1 MRILSKGAVAIVAG
15 LTLSSSW
22 AEEKTTS
29 GLNWEFSLN
38 EGYNSNV
45 TASGTNPIE
54 SFFTEIDA
62 GIRGIWQGARG
73 KLELGLGGGFDYYYS
88 SDLEENLFP
97 SAVFYGEFSYELSS
111 RTRLMADTSTEFLS
125 QPNFTLSPGGY
136 QNQGD
141 YFISS
146 SMVGV
151 EHQWR
156 PKIATI
162 TMWEADIYGYTESF
176 YQEQLGRIEQ
186 TGSNQLLFLWK
197 PTTSLVQEYRINPRT
212 YFNDSS
218 MDSLGQFFLLG
229 FNQQINPKSTITG
242 RFGLEQRWLNEP
254 GGGEGHYLGPYGEI
268 GAKYAAGRMS
278 FDLLARY
285 GTQSSGLVGV
295 GESDSLSLGA
305 SVSRRLGAKTKVG
318 LYGNYQ
324 YNQFDQQQTTP
335 SFNDSVYDIGVSLER
350 RVGKRINLE
359 IGASYAGVVSSGDE
373 QGTYNRWLAF
383 IGAKIDL

>member
-1 MRILSKGAVAIVAG
+1 M
-15 LTLSSSW
+15 
-22 AEEKTTS
+22 AE
-29 GLNWEFSLN
+29 
-38 EGYNSNV
+38 
-45 TASGTNPIE
+45 
-54 SFFTEIDA
+54 
-62 GIRGIWQGARG
+62 
-73 KLELGLGGGFDYYYS
+73 
-88 SDLEENLFP
+88 
-97 SAVFYGEFSYELSS
+97 
-111 RTRLMADTSTEFLS
+111 TRTEFLS

-136 QNQGD
+136 QDQGD

-156 PKIATI
+156 PKLATI
-162 TMWEADIYGYTESF
+162 SMWDIDVYGYTESF
-176 YQEQLGRIEQ
+176 YQDQLGRIEQ

-212 YFNDSS
+212 YLYNNS

-229 FNQQINPKSTITG
+229 LNQQLNPKSVIKG

-254 GGGEGHYLGPYGEI
+254 GGGTGNYLGPYGEI
-268 GAKYAAGRMS
+268 GAGYTAGRMN

-295 GESDSLSLGA
+295 GESDSLSVGA

-324 YNQFDQQQTTP
+324 YNRFDQQQTVP
-335 SFNDSVYDIGVSLER
+335 SFNDSVYDLGISLER
-350 RVGKRINLE
+350 KLGKRVNLE
-359 IGASYAGVVSSGDE
+359 MGVGYAGVVSSGGE
-373 QGTYNRWLAF
+373 QRTYDRWLAF
-383 IGAKIDL
+383 LGAKIDL